1 MSSRKRNFQCFN
13 AVGGEGSHKHHTSQ
27 LPRIPQHGMVAHQE
41 TPEECYICSEYR
53 HAQALEELETQ
64 AASLYPSHAPY
75 HYHHPNEYV
84 LRRPARPEEHPM
96 AHSGHNRHIQHR
108 YNKRVVLV
116 KNSDPSLRKT
126 IILHRRS
133 LRNFELFLEE
143 VSELMQYRIRKLY
156 TLEGRKIDNIQSLIQ
171 CPSVLVCVGRE
182 PSHPSIVE
190 NFRKTSDDKLPKI
203 SMRSHS
209 SGRNEGHE

>member
-1 MSSRKRNFQCFN
+1 MPSHKHNFQCFN

-27 LPRIPQHGMVAHQE
+27 LPRISQHGMVAHQE
-41 TPEECYICSEYR
+41 SPEECYICSEYS

-96 AHSGHNRHIQHR
+96 AHSGHNRHIHHR
-108 YNKRVVLV
+108 YNQRVVLV

-133 LRNFELFLEE
+133 LRNFGLFLEE
-143 VSELMQYRIRKLY
+143 VSELMQYHIRKLY
-156 TLEGRKIDNIQSLIQ
+156 TLEGRK
-171 CPSVLVCVGRE
+171 V
-182 PSHPSIVE
+182 
-190 NFRKTSDDKLPKI
+190 
-203 SMRSHS
+203 RS
-209 SGRNEGHE
+209 